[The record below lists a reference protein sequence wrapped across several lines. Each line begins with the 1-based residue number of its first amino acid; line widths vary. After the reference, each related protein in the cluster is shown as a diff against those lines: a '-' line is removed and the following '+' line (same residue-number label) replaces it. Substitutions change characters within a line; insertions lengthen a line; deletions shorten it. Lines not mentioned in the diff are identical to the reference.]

1 MLVPMSLAEEAFVEA
16 ASALGLSAHA
26 AGDADHGPNMVTLDV
41 HGTVVAVEVKSRATV
56 SDAQLATLPPAG
68 SADPV
73 LQVLVAD
80 RLLSS
85 GRAAL
90 DRLGW
95 SWLDLRGH
103 LRLVGPG
110 LHVDADVPP
119 FRGRPARTH
128 ALSGAAGVEV
138 ACELMLAEEPGVSV
152 RSLARAVGR
161 APSTVS
167 EVLKA
172 LRAEDLLTARGEVAV
187 PELFREVAAVWRP
200 AAVATVA
207 VPTPDATLARSLR
220 LNIDD
225 VSATGWAL
233 TDTMAAAAYGAPVV
247 VASGHPHDF
256 YVPDKVTFRRAQAL
270 LPLEDSA
277 LAATIRVA
285 PVPAVCT
292 RRKKGATEWPM
303 AHELFVALD
312 LAQYAG
318 RGREILEQWT
328 PGGWRRVW

>member
-1 MLVPMSLAEEAFVEA
+1 MSLAAEAFVEA
-16 ASALGLSAHA
+16 AAALGLSAHA
-26 AGDADHGPNMVTLDV
+26 ADHGPDLVMLDV
-41 HGTVVAVEVKSRATV
+41 HGTAFVVAVKSRATV

-68 SADPV
+68 SADV
-73 LQVLVAD
+73 LHVLVAD
-80 RLLSS
+80 RLLAS

-110 LHVDADVPP
+110 VHVDAEVPP
-119 FRGRPARTH
+119 FRERPARTR

-138 ACELMLAEEPGVSV
+138 ACELMLTGEPGVSV

-172 LRAEDLLTARGEVAV
+172 LRAEDLLTARDEVAV
-187 PELFREVAAVWRP
+187 PELFREVAAVWH
-200 AAVATVA
+200 AASADVATVRA
-207 VPTPDATLARSLR
+207 PSAGDAALAKSLR
-220 LNIDD
+220 LGMAD
-225 VSATGWAL
+225 SAKSGWAL
-233 TDTMAAAAYGAPVV
+233 TDTMAAADYGAPVV

-270 LPLEDSA
+270 LPVTDSSP
-277 LAATIRVA
+277 AATIRVA

-292 RRKKGATEWPM
+292 RREDGRTTEWPL
-303 AHELFVALD
+303 AHPLFVALD
-312 LAQYAG
+312 LAQDAG

-328 PGGWRRVW
+328 PREWRRVW

>member
-1 MLVPMSLAEEAFVEA
+1 
-16 ASALGLSAHA
+16 
-26 AGDADHGPNMVTLDV
+26 
-41 HGTVVAVEVKSRATV
+41 
-56 SDAQLATLPPAG
+56 
-68 SADPV
+68 V
-73 LQVLVAD
+73 LRLLVAD
-80 RLLSS
+80 RLLAS

-110 LHVDADVPP
+110 VHVDADVPP
-119 FRGRPARTH
+119 FRERPARTR
-128 ALSGAAGVEV
+128 ALSGVAGVEV
-138 ACELMLAEEPGVSV
+138 ACELMLAAGSGASV

-172 LRAEDLLTARGEVAV
+172 LRAEDLLTPDGEVVV
-187 PELFREVAAVWRP
+187 PDLFREVAAVWPP
-200 AAVATVA
+200 ADLATVA
-207 VPTPDATLARSLR
+207 VPAPGDATLARSLR
-220 LNIDD
+220 LGLDD
-225 VSATGWAL
+225 VAASGWAL

-256 YVPDKVTFRRAQAL
+256 YVPDKVTFRRAKAL
-270 LPLEDSA
+270 LPLQDA
-277 LAATIRVA
+277 APAATIRVA

-292 RRKKGATEWPM
+292 RRRDAGTTEWPV

-312 LAQYAG
+312 LAQDAG
-318 RGREILEQWT
+318 RGQEILEQWT
-328 PGGWRRVW
+328 PRRSSS